1 MSTLQD
7 ALNAGGVMDCAIIGG
22 GVSGLY
28 TGWRLL
34 QDKRYQNV
42 AVFELSDRIGGRL
55 LTWLPYGKEVSL
67 RAELGGMRFYQEQ
80 QLVWNLIEH
89 LGLAMTDFFTSGP
102 NLIWYL
108 RGLRT
113 AAGDAQTA
121 TQRYLLNPE
130 EQGKGPDDLLRRV
143 IAAVLETAENQLII
157 QHYLGG
163 RQPQS
168 RQDWDRIKPY
178 LIYQGR
184 PLWDFSFW
192 NIMSDILSYEASQYA
207 GDAFG
212 YYGLI
217 SNWNAAEAMQSLALK
232 FTQNPAYKT
241 LVEGFSQLPC
251 QLGSLFQQ
259 AGGQVH
265 LNSHLLWFEADSNG
279 LFTLSLRGSDGDAV
293 GHARQ
298 LVLALPRWSLE
309 MLQPSKSFDL
319 QRDQELKYLLD
330 SVVGIPALKLFFLYD
345 QRWWEKLPS
354 GGIFQGR
361 SVCDLPIRQ
370 TYYFRPDACEAGAYS
385 DYGLLMASYD
395 DTRMVDYWKGMED
408 SLEEKIKD
416 QRELHQLFASLPLF
430 LSGRQGVATDKPYNL
445 PPNLYKA
452 PQLMI
457 QHAREQLALLHG
469 VNVQDIPEPVVGAYA
484 DWSREPFDGGWHR
497 WRPQVNV
504 KQVMQ
509 RMKRPLGNQHE
520 VYIVGEAY
528 SGMQGW
534 VEGALT
540 ATEVVLQQEFKLK
553 WPEWLPA
560 DYYLG
565 W

>member
-7 ALNAGGVMDCAIIGG
+7 ALNAAGVMDCAIIGG

-34 QDKRYQNV
+34 QDKRYQHV
-42 AVFELSDRIGGRL
+42 AVFELSDRLGGRL
-55 LTWLPYGKEVSL
+55 LTWLPKGKEGGL
-67 RAELGGMRFYQEQ
+67 RAELGGMRFYREQ
-80 QLVWNLIEH
+80 QLVWSLIEH
-89 LGLAMTDFFTSGP
+89 LGLTMTDFFTSGP

-113 AAGDAQTA
+113 AAGDAHTA
-121 TQRYLLNPE
+121 TQRYLLNPD

-143 IAAVLETAENQLII
+143 IVAVLATAENQRII
-157 QHYLGG
+157 QHDLGG
-163 RQPQS
+163 RQPKT
-168 RQDWDRIKPY
+168 RQDWDRIKPH

-192 NIMSDILSYEASQYA
+192 NIMSDVLSYEACQYA
-207 GDAFG
+207 SDAFG
-212 YYGLI
+212 YYSLL
-217 SNWNAAEAMQSLALK
+217 SNWNAAEAMQRIALK
-232 FTQNPAYKT
+232 RTQNPAYKT
-241 LVEGFSQLPC
+241 LVEGYSQLPSR
-251 QLGSLFQQ
+251 LGGLFQQ

-265 LNSHLLWFEADSNG
+265 LNSQLIWFEADAHG
-279 LFTLSLRGSDGDAV
+279 LLTLAFRNADGEAV
-293 GHARQ
+293 GHAKQ

-309 MLQPSKSFDL
+309 LLRPSRSFDL

-330 SVVGIPALKLFFLYD
+330 SVVSVPALKLFFLYD
-345 QRWWEKLPS
+345 QRWWEKLPR
-354 GGIFQGR
+354 GGIVQGR
-361 SVCDLPIRQ
+361 SVCDLPLRQ
-370 TYYFRPDACEAGAYS
+370 TYYFSPDACEAGAGL

-408 SLEEKIKD
+408 TLEEKIQD
-416 QRELHQLFASLPLF
+416 QKELHPWFASLPLF
-430 LSGRQGVATDKPYNL
+430 LSGKPGMAPDETYHL

-452 PQLMI
+452 PQGMI
-457 QHAREQLALLHG
+457 QHARKQLALLHG
-469 VNVQDIPEPVVGAYA
+469 VTVQDIPEPLVGAYA
-484 DWSREPFDGGWHR
+484 DWSRDPFDGGWHL

-504 KQVMQ
+504 EQVMR
-509 RMKRPLGNQHE
+509 RMKQPLGKQHE

-534 VEGALT
+534 VEGGLT
-540 ATEVVLQQEFKLK
+540 ATEVILQQEFKLTR
-553 WPEWLPA
+553 PDWLPA

>member
-1 MSTLQD
+1 
-7 ALNAGGVMDCAIIGG
+7 
-22 GVSGLY
+22 
-28 TGWRLL
+28 
-34 QDKRYQNV
+34 
-42 AVFELSDRIGGRL
+42 
-55 LTWLPYGKEVSL
+55 
-67 RAELGGMRFYQEQ
+67 MRFYREQ

-113 AAGDAQTA
+113 AAGDAHTV

-143 IAAVLETAENQLII
+143 IAAVLGAAENQRII
-157 QHYLGG
+157 QHSLGG

-184 PLWDFSFW
+184 SLWDFSFW
-192 NIMSDILSYEASQYA
+192 NIMSDILSYEACQYA

-212 YYGLI
+212 YYNLI
-217 SNWNAAEAMQSLALK
+217 SNWNAAEAMQSIALK

-241 LVEGFSQLPC
+241 LVEGYSQLPS

-265 LNSHLLWFEADSNG
+265 LNSQLLHFEADSHG
-279 LFTLSLRGSDGDAV
+279 VFTLSLRGSGGDAV

-309 MLQPSKSFDL
+309 LLRPSRSFDL
-319 QRDQELKYLLD
+319 QRDQELKSLLD
-330 SVVGIPALKLFFLYD
+330 SVVGVPALKLFFLYD

-354 GGIFQGR
+354 GGIVRGR

-370 TYYFRPDACEAGAYS
+370 TYYFRPDACEAGTCS
-385 DYGLLMASYD
+385 DDGLLMASYD

-408 SLEEKIKD
+408 ALEEKRKG
-416 QRELHQLFASLPLF
+416 QRGLHQRSLF
-430 LSGRQGVATDKPYNL
+430 LSGRQGVAPDGPYHRL
-445 PPNLYKA
+445 PNLYKA
-452 PQLMI
+452 PQVMI

-469 VNVQDIPEPVVGAYA
+469 VNVQDIPEPVVGAYV
-484 DWSREPFDGGWHR
+484 DWSRDPFDGGWHR

-504 KQVMQ
+504 EQVMQ
-509 RMKRPLGNQHE
+509 RMKRPLGDQYE

-560 DYYLG
+560 DCYLG